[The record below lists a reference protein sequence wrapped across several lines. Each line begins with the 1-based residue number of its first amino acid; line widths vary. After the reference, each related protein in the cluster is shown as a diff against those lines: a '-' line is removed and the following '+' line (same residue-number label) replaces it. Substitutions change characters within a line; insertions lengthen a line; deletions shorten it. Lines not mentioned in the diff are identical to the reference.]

1 MAHQAINEIELGLW
15 YMQILTQ
22 VQVQLLSRDLPNMT
36 LLCWEQLLLAMAVSL
51 NYGDTIAE
59 NMNTSEKTRL
69 NLHLLP
75 YNVTNPCKRRWWQF
89 KIGGGGPFF
98 FCWILCVSRVHC

>member
-1 MAHQAINEIELGLW
+1 MAHQAINEIELALW

-51 NYGDTIAE
+51 NYPQFVKWWYYRRKYE
-59 NMNTSEKTRL
+59 HKWKNTPEPAFAS
-69 NLHLLP
+69 
-75 YNVTNPCKRRWWQF
+75 V
-89 KIGGGGPFF
+89 
-98 FCWILCVSRVHC
+98 